1 MNTVWRINLE
11 IAVIKQSIPWSRRV
25 GTSVQVVEIRSGVR
39 FSTWILAQWR
49 NDDGHDHDV
58 AMHFF
63 ELFDPTEAFV
73 QWYTTLFVET
83 KGLTTSLPLARLH
96 PRGAFDHPSVAHQ
109 RVHLSFLIAIAP
121 RQIMIALISFPSR
134 LPRPW
139 LRYAPFQQPMRAKGA
154 DTRGDKPPPS
164 FFTSNSSHRL
174 CVNNRVF
181 EINPRN
187 VEISHGAIRE

>member
-73 QWYTTLFVET
+73 QWYWVYNIVRGNKGTHHLPAACSPSPTWGVRPPLCSAPTSALVLSYRHCTTANYDCPNFFS
-83 KGLTTSLPLARLH
+83 LTVATSLA
-96 PRGAFDHPSVAHQ
+96 
-109 RVHLSFLIAIAP
+109 
-121 RQIMIALISFPSR
+121 
-134 LPRPW
+134 
-139 LRYAPFQQPMRAKGA
+139 
-154 DTRGDKPPPS
+154 
-164 FFTSNSSHRL
+164 
-174 CVNNRVF
+174 
-181 EINPRN
+181 
-187 VEISHGAIRE
+187 AIRAVSTTYASEGCRHTGR

>member
-1 MNTVWRINLE
+1 MEQASKWWKYG
-11 IAVIKQSIPWSRRV
+11 AVYGFLPGFWHNGGTTTATTTTSRCTSSSSSTRQRRSFS
-25 GTSVQVVEIRSGVR
+25 GTG
-39 FSTWILAQWR
+39 
-49 NDDGHDHDV
+49 
-58 AMHFF
+58 
-63 ELFDPTEAFV
+63 
-73 QWYTTLFVET
+73 YTTLFVET
-83 KGLTTSLPLARLH
+83 KGLTASLPLARLH

-174 CVNNRVF
+174 CVNNRVS
-181 EINPRN
+181 R
-187 VEISHGAIRE
+187 